1 MSNEFTQHLTGVFL
15 QGFQSILNPTYI
27 NIEKLTFFYG
37 PNSAGKSAILDALKI
52 IDELTSE
59 GGTHIALKHWNFASE
74 RNAIG
79 VEIISSRII
88 WHFDSL
94 HDSYLVWKD
103 RKGDDGEFRHVSF
116 IDSTLGKRIQVEFS
130 GEYFKDIKVA
140 IDSKPIFEIF
150 SYSCQ
155 QYSEDHKPVEHG
167 EEDSHDLI
175 WGKLVV
181 YKKNVNFNNFG
192 YHVEDLSRYSTY
204 RKDILDSYH
213 YPLFVNENEETIEIN
228 GIHFEPHPATG
239 GVEVNDSVERLLFRN
254 LPKNIEEIEK
264 SDPELAQFY
273 RKHFDKNSSEF
284 SQLKENRAKLYWKI
298 RDIVDDLKLVIQG
311 LFLHVNYAVH
321 HNRVAGNRGLL
332 QSSKPFFCG
341 PKVLSSGFS
350 TEMLQQ
356 LGDISSSKYS
366 VALARNFESGF
377 SREIY
382 NGFGNGTFDFINESI
397 KKYLSSMREYKI
409 IARVLEVKEIERK
422 EEYVL
427 NDHLVVFLKLIH
439 EKKDIELG
447 FENVGSGISYI
458 FPILTSLWA
467 SRLSFVEQPELHLH
481 PRAQCEISDVFI
493 HAYNKGSNSVIESH
507 SEHILLRVLRR
518 IRETNK
524 GLLLPNELKLTSA
537 DVNIYYFEPL
547 PEGNTRVK
555 KIRIDKE
562 GELID
567 RWPGGFFS
575 ERDGELFS

>member
-15 QGFQSILNPTYI
+15 QGFQSILNPTFI

-59 GGTHIALKHWNFASE
+59 GGTHIALKHWNFAAE

-79 VEIISSRII
+79 VEIISSQIS

-94 HDSYLVWKD
+94 HDSYLVWRD
-103 RKGDDGEFRHVSF
+103 RKGDDGEFRHVNF

-130 GEYFKDIKVA
+130 GEHFKDIKVA

-150 SYSCQ
+150 SYSRQ
-155 QYSEDHKPVEHG
+155 QYSEYHKPVEHG
-167 EEDSHDLI
+167 EEDSDDLI

-192 YHVEDLSRYSTY
+192 YHVEDLSRYSNY
-204 RKDILDSYH
+204 RKDILYSYH

-239 GVEVNDSVERLLFRN
+239 GVEVDDSVERLLFRT

-409 IARVLEVKEIERK
+409 IARVLEVKESERK

-447 FENVGSGISYI
+447 FENVGSGISYV

-507 SEHILLRVLRR
+507 SEHILLRILRR
-518 IRETNK
+518 IRESNK
-524 GLLLPNELKLTSA
+524 GLLLPNELNLTSA

-575 ERDGELFS
+575 ERDGELFL